1 MSKIAFVTDT
11 ISYIPPHLLKEFK
24 IRLVP
29 TCLIIDGK
37 SYRDGIDIDNDEF
50 WNRFDSMKT
59 FSTAAASTG
68 DFVNVFKEAGK
79 DADTVIC
86 TLVSKALSAT
96 NTAAVQAKKIV
107 QEENP
112 KANIEIIDSK
122 TGTGAEGFIVLEG
135 ARAARDGKSLAEVL
149 EVMQV
154 MITRAKW
161 VNAME
166 TTKYLIKIGRA
177 PKTLPIEVF
186 QQIKPMIAMLHAT
199 GLVEDPGAAR
209 SKEESFQKMVD
220 MIGQNTDLSKPL
232 HVMVHYTNNIADGE
246 KLVSMVKAKYDPVE
260 IYLTPYSAVMCGTTG
275 PCNAVA
281 FFS

>member
-1 MSKIAFVTDT
+1 
-11 ISYIPPHLLKEFK
+11 
-24 IRLVP
+24 
-29 TCLIIDGK
+29 
-37 SYRDGIDIDNDEF
+37 
-50 WNRFDSMKT
+50 
-59 FSTAAASTG
+59 
-68 DFVNVFKEAGK
+68 
-79 DADTVIC
+79 
-86 TLVSKALSAT
+86 
-96 NTAAVQAKKIV
+96 
-107 QEENP
+107 
-112 KANIEIIDSK
+112 
-122 TGTGAEGFIVLEG
+122 
-135 ARAARDGKSLAEVL
+135 
-149 EVMQV
+149 
-154 MITRAKW
+154 
-161 VNAME
+161 ME